1 MTIISEEETS
11 LIRNNNNNAM
21 MVHGGLTLSP
31 TGVIGVRDAQ
41 HGAYFELAGFL
52 PCGTL
57 FIQHAGVSYRT
68 ERVHRPL
75 VLGTAARLDTHTLNE
90 TLRDV
95 LYVLTSLH
103 VPAWAGYIDDVEFFA
118 VQGPHGLHPHRLHQ
132 HRKHPLCRAAAHRHA
147 REALGAVK
155 MCRSKRAF
163 GARVSLPT
171 HSAVN
176 AQSDCASTRNAHA
189 S

>member
-103 VPAWAGYIDDVEFFA
+103 VPAWAGYIDDVEFSPSKDRMACTLVVSTNTENTRFV
-118 VQGPHGLHPHRLHQ
+118 VQ
-132 HRKHPLCRAAAHRHA
+132 PLVATRVR
-147 REALGAVK
+147 
-155 MCRSKRAF
+155 RS
-163 GARVSLPT
+163 
-171 HSAVN
+171 
-176 AQSDCASTRNAHA
+176 AQ
-189 S
+189 